1 MLVVVT
7 NTPSPDLPRPRW
19 SDLMD
24 RSLWVIISFQAEPV
38 LSIRTHTRAYTNATG
53 LTCGLPDDARRSSSS
68 GHPYVSI
75 YGNISASVF
84 MHTRVRVIAGTRVFT
99 RREIKYANLR
109 AWASLLASVSDTRTF
124 SSVGLEHM
132 EGFVATLIASQIM
145 NFQVFS
151 LESLSF
157 LLGKKGKR
165 RGYFTNDRT
174 KLDIGG
180 KEAAWEIPDQLINTV
195 RWEEVIAS
203 GVKSRKILDFN
214 RAWYSP

>member
-1 MLVVVT
+1 
-7 NTPSPDLPRPRW
+7 
-19 SDLMD
+19 
-24 RSLWVIISFQAEPV
+24 
-38 LSIRTHTRAYTNATG
+38 
-53 LTCGLPDDARRSSSS
+53 
-68 GHPYVSI
+68 
-75 YGNISASVF
+75 

-109 AWASLLASVSDTRTF
+109 AWASLLASVSDTGTF

>member
-109 AWASLLASVSDTRTF
+109 AWASLLASVSDTGTF

-165 RGYFTNDRT
+165 RELFYEWSDEIGYR
-174 KLDIGG
+174 G
-180 KEAAWEIPDQLINTV
+180 E
-195 RWEEVIAS
+195 RS
-203 GVKSRKILDFN
+203 GVRNSRSIDKYRQMRGSYRLGGQVEENTRF
-214 RAWYSP
+214 

>member
-1 MLVVVT
+1 
-7 NTPSPDLPRPRW
+7 
-19 SDLMD
+19 MD

-38 LSIRTHTRAYTNATG
+38 LSIYIYTHTHTHKHTQAHTNATG

-109 AWASLLASVSDTRTF
+109 AWASLLASVSDTGTF

-132 EGFVATLIASQIM
+132 EGFVAPLIASQIM

-151 LESLSF
+151 FKSLSLSF
-157 LLGKKGKR
+157 VFLFASRKK
-165 RGYFTNDRT
+165 GYFTKRSNEI
-174 KLDIGG
+174 LDIGG
-180 KEAAWEIPDQLINTV
+180 KEVAWKIPIAIN
-195 RWEEVIAS
+195 W
-203 GVKSRKILDFN
+203 
-214 RAWYSP
+214 

>member
-109 AWASLLASVSDTRTF
+109 AWASLLASVSDTGTF

-145 NFQVFS
+145 NFQVFVGIS
-151 LESLSF
+151 LFSPWQKR
-157 LLGKKGKR
+157 KKKR
-165 RGYFTNDRT
+165 IFYEWSDEIGYRGER
-174 KLDIGG
+174 
-180 KEAAWEIPDQLINTV
+180 
-195 RWEEVIAS
+195 S
-203 GVKSRKILDFN
+203 GVRNSRSIDKYRQMRGSYRLGGQIEENTRF
-214 RAWYSP
+214 